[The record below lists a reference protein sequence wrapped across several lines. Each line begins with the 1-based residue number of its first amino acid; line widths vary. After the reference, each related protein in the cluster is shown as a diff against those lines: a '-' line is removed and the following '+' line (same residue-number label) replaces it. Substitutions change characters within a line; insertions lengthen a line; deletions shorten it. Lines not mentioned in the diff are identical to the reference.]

1 MKKFGLGKGL
11 EALIPHT
18 DIEKEELVEV
28 NLDKIEPNPHQP
40 REKFKRDS
48 LEELASSIKE
58 QGVIQPILVRAKGD
72 GYQIIAGERRLR
84 AAKIAGLKSIPALVR
99 SPSDSK
105 LLELSLV
112 ENLQRENLNP
122 LERAKAYRRLKEVG
136 LTQEELASRLGKSR
150 SEVAN
155 TLRLLKLPPF
165 IQEGIHQGRINEGQ
179 ARAMLGVESLRL
191 QREVFKKVEKE
202 GLSVRQTEK
211 LVKKLSHL
219 PKKAGKKKKW
229 GELYLRQAE
238 EQLQNVLGT
247 KVTIKAKGKE
257 GGIITIEYYSSE
269 DLQRVMEVIG
279 EGK

>member
-18 DIEKEELVEV
+18 DLERGELVEV

-58 QGVIQPILVRAKGD
+58 QGVLQPILVRAKGD
-72 GYQIIAGERRLR
+72 GYQLIAGGRRLR
-84 AAKIAGLKSIPALVR
+84 AAKLAGLKSIPALVR

-112 ENLQRENLNP
+112 ENLQREDLNP
-122 LERAKAYRRLKEVG
+122 LERAKAYQRLKEVG
-136 LTQEELASRLGKSR
+136 LTQEELASRVGKSR

-155 TLRLLKLPPF
+155 TLRLLRLPSF
-165 IQEGIHQGRINEGQ
+165 IQESIHQDRINEGQ

-191 QREVFKKVEKE
+191 QREVFKRVEKE

-211 LVKKLSHL
+211 LVRKLSHL
-219 PKKAGKKKKW
+219 PKKAGKKKKR
-229 GELYLRQAE
+229 GEIYLRQAE
-238 EQLQNVLGT
+238 EHLQNVLGT
-247 KVTIKAKGKE
+247 KVTIKAKGKD
-257 GGIITIEYYSSE
+257 GGVITIEYYSSE

-279 EGK
+279 LGK

>member
-18 DIEKEELVEV
+18 DLERGELVEV

-58 QGVIQPILVRAKGD
+58 QGVLQPILVRAKGD
-72 GYQIIAGERRLR
+72 GYQLIAGGRRLR
-84 AAKIAGLKSIPALVR
+84 AAKLAGLKSIPALVR

-112 ENLQRENLNP
+112 ENLQREDLNP
-122 LERAKAYRRLKEVG
+122 LERAKAYQRLKEAG

-155 TLRLLKLPPF
+155 TLRLLRLPSF
-165 IQEGIHQGRINEGQ
+165 IQESIHQGRINEGQ

-191 QREVFKKVEKE
+191 QRELFKRVEKE
-202 GLSVRQTEK
+202 GLSVRQTER

-229 GELYLRQAE
+229 GEIYLRQAE
-238 EQLQNVLGT
+238 ERLQNVLGT

-257 GGIITIEYYSSE
+257 GGVITIEYYSSE

-279 EGK
+279 LGK